1 MKSQQFPYL
10 YNIFY
15 FFCIWH
21 FGGIA
26 QTHDSLPKK
35 IIKARTTQSYHFKDG
50 TTRIYAKP
58 KFKDIFYKLPKDFL
72 ATTNDFIAQDHAW
85 YLAGTIV
92 STAILVPVD
101 QKIIDN
107 TRQFAA
113 GLGLSEKN
121 SYGKLGPLEN
131 IPKNLGA
138 GFYLFGNGTTVIVL
152 GTGFLTYGLLKN
164 DYRAQVTSAQLMESL
179 LLSGVFVQTIKRI
192 TGRESP
198 FKARENGNPGGDW
211 NPFPSFAAYAKNT
224 PSYDAMP
231 SGHLTTIMAALT
243 VIIKNYPDYKWVK
256 PVGYALLGGLCF
268 QMTQSEVH
276 WASDYP
282 IALFMGYF
290 IGKSISKNGY
300 QETNKIGANN
310 SKTSYDFTA
319 SRQFGYNSVGL
330 SIKF

>member
-1 MKSQQFPYL
+1 MSNVSSFSQTKDSIVTKPL
-10 YNIFY
+10 KIS
-15 FFCIWH
+15 
-21 FGGIA
+21 
-26 QTHDSLPKK
+26 QT
-35 IIKARTTQSYHFKDG
+35 QYYEFKDG
-50 TTRIYAKP
+50 STRVYQKP
-58 KFKDIFYKLPKDFL
+58 KFLDIVTKAPKDFL
-72 ATTNDFIAQDHAW
+72 TTTNDFVAQDHAW
-85 YLAGTIV
+85 YMAGALA
-92 STAILVPVD
+92 STAILVPLD
-101 QKIIDN
+101 QKIIN
-107 TRQFAA
+107 TSRQFAD
-113 GLGLSEKN
+113 GLGLSDKN
-121 SYGKLGPLEN
+121 SYGSFGPLQN

-198 FKARENGNPGGDW
+198 FKARENGHPSGDW

-224 PSYDAMP
+224 PTYDAMP

-243 VIIKNYPDYKWVK
+243 VIIKNYPDYKWIK
-256 PVGYALLGGLCF
+256 PVGYTILGGLCF
-268 QMTQSEVH
+268 QMVQSEVH

-282 IALFMGYF
+282 IAIFMGYF

-300 QETNKIGANN
+300 KETNKLGENKPKI
-310 SKTSYDFTA
+310 SYDFTA
-319 SRQFGYNSVGL
+319 SRQFGYNTIGL